1 MALYYYQNI
10 WYGVKV
16 NLWEGQT
23 ARWLEQ
29 IAEYDLVI
37 QHRPGR
43 KHGNADGLSRP
54 RCKQCGREENAGTED
69 VPDPLNKEVKNVRS
83 IAAKPTLGHEDLRKA
98 QLEDESLEWLMR
110 AKEKGEVRPD
120 WETLSHLPAS
130 TKSYWSQ
137 WNQLAIHKGVICRR
151 YEADDGKS
159 LRWQIILPRKLREEV
174 LAEIHGGPLG
184 GHLGVKKTLTK
195 VKAKYYWPGLMADVR
210 SHLRKCNLCERR
222 KSPPKKPW
230 RMERHWVKSVEFT
243 SVTPQ
248 MKPTKLSMN

>member
-110 AKEKGEVRPD
+110 AKEREKWDRTGKPFPIYR
-120 WETLSHLPAS
+120 LLPNL
-130 TKSYWSQ
+130 TGLNGINSQ
-137 WNQLAIHKGVICRR
+137 FTRAWFAGVMKQMT
-151 YEADDGKS
+151 ESLWDGK
-159 LRWQIILPRKLREEV
+159 
-174 LAEIHGGPLG
+174 
-184 GHLGVKKTLTK
+184 
-195 VKAKYYWPGLMADVR
+195 
-210 SHLRKCNLCERR
+210 
-222 KSPPKKPW
+222 
-230 RMERHWVKSVEFT
+230 
-243 SVTPQ
+243 
-248 MKPTKLSMN
+248 